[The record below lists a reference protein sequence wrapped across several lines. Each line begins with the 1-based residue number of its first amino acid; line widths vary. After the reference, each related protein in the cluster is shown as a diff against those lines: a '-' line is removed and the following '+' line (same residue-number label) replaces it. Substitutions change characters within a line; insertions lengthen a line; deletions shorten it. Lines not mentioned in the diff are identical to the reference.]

1 MSKFSDDVS
10 WNPDADPRRQ
20 VKEPVEKEYD
30 KIREARPI
38 LTGIRVEIDNE
49 AYQKVAQRVSD
60 ALRRLS
66 IATTTAQGAFQ
77 FLQGSWDATDM
88 KKDDNHFRVHAPT
101 QCQGTNCAIHNPSRH
116 GMQLWPREIY
126 ALRVWRTCPTHGNR
140 HPDPD
145 DVAYWVRRGKKA
157 GALQEHE
164 CCGCCTKQK

>member
-1 MSKFSDDVS
+1 MSKFNDDVV

-20 VKEPVEKEYD
+20 TTAHQVEKDYD
-30 KIREARPI
+30 KLQDERPKLNVPWSHPDPEAAI
-38 LTGIRVEIDNE
+38 
-49 AYQKVAQRVSD
+49 KRVSETIRKLIPT
-60 ALRRLS
+60 AS
-66 IATTTAQGAFQ
+66 TAQEAFQ
-77 FLQGSWDATDM
+77 ALQGSWDATDM

-116 GMQLWPREIY
+116 HMQLWPRQIY
-126 ALRVWRTCPTHGNR
+126 QTRVWRTCTHGNR

-145 DVAYWVRRGKKA
+145 DVAYWIRRGKKA

>member
-20 VKEPVEKEYD
+20 AKEPAEKEYD
-30 KIREARPI
+30 KIREARPK
-38 LTGIRVEIDNE
+38 LSGLKFEVSAE
-49 AYQKVAQRVSD
+49 AYRNQAEIFTAAIKRFTDSAFS
-60 ALRRLS
+60 
-66 IATTTAQGAFQ
+66 AQGAFQ
-77 FLQGSWDATDM
+77 FLQGSWDEM

-116 GMQLWPREIY
+116 HMQLWPREIY